1 MKKVAVTPDPVNVI
15 RRFFPCQIFYEVE
28 ILSTEEEFDD
38 FYIPMQDP
46 KSPQKVSSLT
56 KVTLSRRST
65 FFQ

>member
-1 MKKVAVTPDPVNVI
+1 MKKVQVTPDPVNVM

-46 KSPQKVSSLT
+46 NSLQKVCYSSG
-56 KVTLSRRST
+56 SSN
-65 FFQ
+65 